1 MAKYI
6 YPAIF
11 TEGEE
16 GYIVFFPDLENCYTE
31 GDTLEDAME
40 MAEDVLSFALYEY
53 ERKQGFA
60 PEPTAIKQIETKD
73 SEIVSLVMGD
83 TLEYRK
89 RYNNKSVKKTLTIP
103 AWLNEEASALEVNF
117 SQVLQEALMKILNIP
132 IK

>member
-40 MAEDVLSFALYEY
+40 TY
-53 ERKQGFA
+53 K
-60 PEPTAIKQIETKD
+60 
-73 SEIVSLVMGD
+73 
-83 TLEYRK
+83 
-89 RYNNKSVKKTLTIP
+89 
-103 AWLNEEASALEVNF
+103 
-117 SQVLQEALMKILNIP
+117 
-132 IK
+132 